1 MPQGLRRAVMGLP
14 VIVPIRDHNWNDV
27 KQIEKFGANHDV
39 DTATDPEDCW
49 SQGGTYT
56 FLSVATTLY
65 ASSSSASDTV
75 SINVQGLD
83 ANWDLQ
89 TASVTLTGQTQKV
102 IPGTWLRVF
111 RAYNE
116 GAADLIGDVYIAGNA
131 GAAITD
137 GVPDV
142 ASLIKAKI
150 DIGDGQT
157 MMAIY
162 TVPNGYTAYMT
173 RWYTTLA
180 ISRASYAVVQMKKR
194 LFGGVFRTTREVGLT
209 GAGNSIYQELLN
221 IAIPYPAKTDLKI
234 TILEVGANDMNIDG
248 GFDLLLVADA

>member
-1 MPQGLRRAVMGLP
+1 MPQGMRRGVFGMP
-14 VIVPIRDHNWNDV
+14 IIVPIRNHNWNDV
-27 KQIEKFGANHDV
+27 KQVEKFGANHVV

-56 FLSVATTLY
+56 FLAAAATLY
-65 ASSSSASDTV
+65 VSSDSAADTAK

-83 ANWDLQ
+83 ANWNLQ
-89 TASVTLTGQTQKV
+89 TKSVTLTGQTQAV
-102 IPGTWLRVF
+102 IGGTWLRVF

-116 GAADLIGDVYIAGNA
+116 SATTLAGNVYIAE
-131 GAAITD
+131 TD
-137 GVPDV
+137 TLTTGTPQT
-142 ASLIKAKI
+142 ASKIKAKI
-150 DIGDGQT
+150 DLGDGQT

-194 LFGGVFRTTREVGLT
+194 LSGGVFRTTREVGLT
-209 GAGNSIYQELLN
+209 GAGNSIYQESLN
-221 IAIPYPAKTDLKI
+221 IAIPFPAKTDIKI

-248 GFDLLLVADA
+248 GFDLLLVGDT

>member
-1 MPQGLRRAVMGLP
+1 MPQGLRRGVFGMP
-14 VIVPIRDHNWNDV
+14 IIIPIRNHNWNDV
-27 KQIEKFGANHDV
+27 KQVEKFGANHDV
-39 DTATDPEDCW
+39 DTNSDPEDCW
-49 SQGGTYT
+49 TQGGTYT
-56 FLSVATTLY
+56 FLTTATALY
-65 ASSSSASDTV
+65 ASSSSAADTV

-83 ANWDLQ
+83 GDWNLQ
-89 TASVTLTGQTQKV
+89 TKSVTLTGQTQAL

-116 GAADLIGDVYIAGNA
+116 SATLLAGDVYIAGDA
-131 GAAITD
+131 GAAITG

-150 DIGDGQT
+150 DLGDGQT

-173 RWYTTLA
+173 RWYATLA
-180 ISRASYAVVQMKKR
+180 VSRASYAVVQLRKR
-194 LFGGVFRTTREVGLT
+194 ASGGVFRASREIGLT

-221 IAIPYPAKTDLKI
+221 IAIPYASKTDIKI
-234 TILEVGANDMNIDG
+234 TIKEVGANDMDVDG
-248 GFDLLLVADA
+248 GFDLLLVGDT